1 MHVWRDQVIQYK
13 IDVDQDLDYENV
25 QYTKFINKISDSN
38 SEREAYAISLIGYLL
53 HTYKDPTKSYAVI
66 LAEETEDE
74 SAGGGAGKGLFF
86 KAIGKLINLVSIDG
100 KNFKLDKSFA
110 FQRVELSTQLIV
122 IEDCR
127 KNVDF
132 EGFYSKITEG
142 VTIEKKNKDEVYI
155 SYEDSPKFGFTTNY
169 TINYSGGHGKR
180 RVKVIEFSSFFNH
193 KNTPLDFFGGKALFN
208 DWDNDEWNRFYNYM
222 IECVQIYLEHGIPAL
237 DNSDT
242 INRKNIKLNFGD
254 DFMDFYDS
262 LEGDKFMEFGTEY
275 TSFLNT
281 NDLEKKD
288 YSQMRFKK
296 ALQVASD
303 LFGYKME
310 TRRNSQ
316 NNNKHEFKILSK
328 PDNRL

>member
-1 MHVWRDQVIQYK
+1 
-13 IDVDQDLDYENV
+13 
-25 QYTKFINKISDSN
+25 
-38 SEREAYAISLIGYLL
+38 
-53 HTYKDPTKSYAVI
+53 
-66 LAEETEDE
+66 
-74 SAGGGAGKGLFF
+74 
-86 KAIGKLINLVSIDG
+86 
-100 KNFKLDKSFA
+100 
-110 FQRVELSTQLIV
+110 VELSTQLIV

-208 DWDNDEWNRFYNYM
+208 DWDHDEWNRFYNYM
-222 IECVQIYLEHGIPAL
+222 IECVQIYLEAGIPAL

-254 DFMDFYDS
+254 DFLDYFEMLDK
-262 LEGDKFMEFGTEY
+262 DKFLDFGNEY
-275 TSFLNT
+275 LNFLNT

-288 YSQMRFKK
+288 FSKIKFKK
-296 ALQVASD
+296 ALKTSAE
-303 LFGYKME
+303 LFGGE
-310 TRRNSQ
+310 VIIVRNQQ
-316 NNNKHEFKILSK
+316 NNNKNEFKVILGS
-328 PDNRL
+328 NSRF